1 MDQMAQT
8 HDFASKINLFEFALA
23 FTNEETDLITILFE
37 WDCEIQKEEKNIL
50 VCEEKIKTML
60 KNEQN
65 AKMQLEQIKN
75 RENPEKITECEE
87 KIEKLHRNRKHAQV
101 ELEKINQD
109 FMVLK
114 KIIFK
119 LRYHLIKTG
128 QLILVDKNGRKKDI
142 ET

>member
-1 MDQMAQT
+1 
-8 HDFASKINLFEFALA
+8 
-23 FTNEETDLITILFE
+23 
-37 WDCEIQKEEKNIL
+37 
-50 VCEEKIKTML
+50 ML